1 MIAGYRVLEALGAS
15 KRFQAFRVDMG
26 RQADGFG
33 ILYLMH
39 DVLGNAD
46 GFVETVNAIGAAWPF
61 DVPDQRQYVVPQAQV
76 WKNRPWFIVPDSLQV
91 MSSGEGSSPAAVAS
105 LREQLRWLH
114 EFQAPGTQ
122 PGEFAHGDVRV
133 NRIALVGAE
142 PFFIAPG
149 WVAACD
155 LALGRRL
162 PHTRADDAYH
172 LAKLLVQTLGPAA
185 LERPAQAATAA
196 RAPAREQAGA
206 RPAVARP
213 AVARPAVGGE
223 AAAREAAREA
233 PTREAT
239 ARGQAAVS
247 ARATNAR
254 APAAAQQVTA
264 SPRGVAARPLDQNR
278 AVAAASPRAAAQP
291 HVAPSRAV
299 AAQPSAASPRAAAQ
313 PQVASSQVASSQV
326 ASLQAVATQPLTPSL
341 PAVAPP
347 RAGVAARVA
356 PAQPRVPP
364 SPTAPSPTA
373 PSPTAPSPT
382 APSLAAAL
390 EPAVQKGAPAT
401 DPRVVAAPPAVP
413 PAPATLQPPAPATAA
428 APIAASRFADTGSE
442 RPESL
447 PPSAME
453 SVRPLE
459 RFEDAAR
466 LDNSPETGSLE
477 LEIVESEPPLPQASA
492 GGATSGAASARL
504 GAASAR
510 PDAAPPHPSRAQP
523 EGAPHQPSR
532 ARPFLLVA
540 AVVLCAFI
548 GAALAYFARR

>member
-213 AVARPAVGGE
+213 AVGGE

-313 PQVASSQVASSQV
+313 PQVASSQV